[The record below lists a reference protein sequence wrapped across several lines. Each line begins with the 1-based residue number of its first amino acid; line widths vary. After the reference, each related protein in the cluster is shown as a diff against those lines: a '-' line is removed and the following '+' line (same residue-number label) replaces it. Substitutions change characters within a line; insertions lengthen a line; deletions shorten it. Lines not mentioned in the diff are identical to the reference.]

1 MNSESLRKL
10 VRILKFG
17 ATLERDGASKMDSL
31 AAKRARAERFKRE
44 FKAGPPPV
52 PTKRLA
58 HPGGKIVTSDKEQAL
73 KNLLARKLAQGA
85 ELTQDQRRALAQ
97 LDPSGG
103 AYLGSS
109 TNRVESQASPAVPST
124 APTAPIVSASSHKQL
139 SAEVQK
145 KIKVLRKKVKDIEIL
160 EERLAEGA
168 ILQAN
173 QKEKI
178 AGKDEL
184 TEALRQLTM

>member
-1 MNSESLRKL
+1 
-10 VRILKFG
+10 
-17 ATLERDGASKMDSL
+17 MDSL

-58 HPGGKIVTSDKEQAL
+58 HPGGKIVTTDKEQAL
-73 KNLLARKLAQGA
+73 KNLLARKQAAGLD
-85 ELTQDQRRALAQ
+85 LTQDQRRALAQ
-97 LDPSGG
+97 LDASGA

-109 TNRVESQASPAVPST
+109 KISDYGDAQRAAIKTTVP
-124 APTAPIVSASSHKQL
+124 PTAPVVAASSNKQL
-139 SAEVQK
+139 DPEGQK
-145 KIKVLRKKVKDIEIL
+145 RIKTLRKKIKDIEIL

-168 ILQAN
+168 VLQVN

-178 AGKDEL
+178 ASKAEL
-184 TEALRQLTM
+184 LEALRQLMI

>member
-1 MNSESLRKL
+1 MNYESLRKL
-10 VRILKFG
+10 VRISFFSWM
-17 ATLERDGASKMDSL
+17 LERDGASKMDSL

-145 KIKVLRKKVKDIEIL
+145 KIKVLRKKIKDIEIL

>member
-1 MNSESLRKL
+1 
-10 VRILKFG
+10 
-17 ATLERDGASKMDSL
+17 MDSL

-58 HPGGKIVTSDKEQAL
+58 HPGGKVVTSDKEQAL

-109 TNRVESQASPAVPST
+109 TNRVESQASPAVPPT

>member
-1 MNSESLRKL
+1 
-10 VRILKFG
+10 
-17 ATLERDGASKMDSL
+17 MDSL

-52 PTKRLA
+52 PSKRLA

-109 TNRVESQASPAVPST
+109 TNRVESQASPAVPPT

-173 QKEKI
+173 QKEKM

>member
-10 VRILKFG
+10 VRISNLSRP
-17 ATLERDGASKMDSL
+17 TLERDGSASKWTLSRRSG
-31 AAKRARAERFKRE
+31 RALSVSSASSKL
-44 FKAGPPPV
+44 G
-52 PTKRLA
+52 RLQC
-58 HPGGKIVTSDKEQAL
+58 PQNGWPIRVVVTSDKEQAL

-109 TNRVESQASPAVPST
+109 TNRVESQASPAVPPT

>member
-1 MNSESLRKL
+1 
-10 VRILKFG
+10 VR
-17 ATLERDGASKMDSL
+17 
-31 AAKRARAERFKRE
+31 
-44 FKAGPPPV
+44 P
-52 PTKRLA
+52 
-58 HPGGKIVTSDKEQAL
+58 
-73 KNLLARKLAQGA
+73 
-85 ELTQDQRRALAQ
+85 
-97 LDPSGG
+97 
-103 AYLGSS
+103 
-109 TNRVESQASPAVPST
+109 T